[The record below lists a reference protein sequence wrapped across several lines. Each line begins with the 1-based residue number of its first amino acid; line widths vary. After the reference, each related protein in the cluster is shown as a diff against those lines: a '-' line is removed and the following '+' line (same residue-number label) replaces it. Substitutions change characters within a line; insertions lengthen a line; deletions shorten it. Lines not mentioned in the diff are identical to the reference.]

1 MFEKPIL
8 DVVKFELKDILTASG
23 GSTGDDT
30 GSETEAPTE
39 VCTTDCPTHSCPNDT
54 GWFG

>member
-8 DVVKFELKDILTASG
+8 NLVKFELEDILTASG
-23 GSTGDDT
+23 EGSGDETG
-30 GSETEAPTE
+30 GETQAP

>member
-8 DVVKFELKDILTASG
+8 NLVKFELEDILTASSEQPG
-23 GSTGDDT
+23 E
-30 GSETEAPTE
+30 ETEAP
-39 VCTTDCPTHSCPNDT
+39 VCTTDCPTHNCPNDT

>member
-8 DVVKFELKDILTASG
+8 NLVKFELEDILTAS
-23 GSTGDDT
+23 
-30 GSETEAPTE
+30 SEPGEDPVAP
-39 VCTTDCPTHSCPNDT
+39 VCTTDCPTNNCPNDT